1 MGVRRVKKFPSDF
14 AKFLSDIF
22 AFTLVVLIAF
32 SAPAAAQDAVDL
44 ASCVQTPGGVDAWAR
59 TATITHLELS
69 SAGFHIDFD
78 KQASWPDVTP
88 PGWDGPIRWTVWL
101 GAQVDGRCHLAAS
114 LNVWNRSD
122 SYGGPVDEAWHWP
135 KDLWYLDRT
144 LQGHT
149 PAAGE
154 TVYLMVTAGAERG
167 LSAFK
172 VAERSQVVAVPFGAG
187 SWSFTPSLPPAPPPT
202 STLPPQGGLPPTQGN
217 QTSPPPA
224 APLPTVQLCDLTA
237 TLSSLERIEHKV
249 DATMQNV
256 SDGRAENRSF
266 FTAVA
271 NNWKGIVKWATTI
284 GLSGVIGAK
293 VAH

>member
-1 MGVRRVKKFPSDF
+1 MKYIFGSILLLALAVPVR
-14 AKFLSDIF
+14 
-22 AFTLVVLIAF
+22 
-32 SAPAAAQDAVDL
+32 AQDAVDL

-59 TATITHLELS
+59 TATITHLELA

-101 GAQVDGRCHLAAS
+101 GAQVDGRCHLAAA

-135 KDLWYLDRT
+135 KDLWYLDRS

-154 TVYLMVTAGAERG
+154 TVYVMVTAGAERG

-172 VAERSQVVAVPFGAG
+172 VAERSQVVGVPFGAG
-187 SWSFTPSLPPAPPPT
+187 SWSFTPSLPPAP
-202 STLPPQGGLPPTQGN
+202 LPTQPPVAYPQPPVAN
-217 QTSPPPA
+217 PQPPA

-249 DATMQNV
+249 DAAAT
-256 SDGRAENRSF
+256 DTRELRAEVESTWRKYAGPIF
-266 FTAVA
+266 KYGAAIAV
-271 NNWKGIVKWATTI
+271 GF
-284 GLSGVIGAK
+284 LAK
-293 VAH
+293 AKLP

>member
-1 MGVRRVKKFPSDF
+1 MRFVTKAVW
-14 AKFLSDIF
+14 AV
-22 AFTLVVLIAF
+22 LVLAIA
-32 SAPAAAQDAVDL
+32 APTHAQDAVDL
-44 ASCVQTPGGVDAWAR
+44 SSCVQTPGGVDAWAR

-135 KDLWYLDRT
+135 KDLWYLDHA
-144 LQGHT
+144 LQAHT

-172 VAERSQVVAVPFGAG
+172 VAERSQLIAIPFGAG
-187 SWSFTPSLPPAPPPT
+187 SWSFTPSLPPAPPPVVI
-202 STLPPQGGLPPTQGN
+202 PPVV
-217 QTSPPPA
+217 SPPPPVVVPPVVPP
-224 APLPTVQLCDLTA
+224 APLPSVITCPDT
-237 TLSSLERIEHKV
+237 SLLEAKV
-249 DATMQNV
+249 DAV
-256 SDGRAENRSF
+256 GKDVRELRAEVES
-266 FTAVA
+266 A
-271 NNWKGIVKWATTI
+271 WKQYVMPALKY
-284 GLSGVIGAK
+284 GAAIAAGFIAK
-293 VAH
+293 GKL